1 MYPPLAETLEE
12 FLVLDVANVDIGF
25 LRFFLAA
32 SFALFGFL
40 FLAVHHSESYP
51 LFQSHE
57 CCGIEA
63 LHRNLL
69 QYCHLDVVNHIDV
82 CNSIVEAFLH
92 HSAVAFGNGAAE
104 QVAEHIC
111 DGIQEVGGAACHTFA
126 ELRGM

>member
-32 SFALFGFL
+32 SFALFRFL

-57 CCGIEA
+57 C
-63 LHRNLL
+63 
-69 QYCHLDVVNHIDV
+69 
-82 CNSIVEAFLH
+82 
-92 HSAVAFGNGAAE
+92 
-104 QVAEHIC
+104 
-111 DGIQEVGGAACHTFA
+111 
-126 ELRGM
+126 